1 MMFLFFFWPLFLLS
15 LLQPTQA
22 ADPPTE
28 KSPQRQESLLLSNIR
43 QVTFAGQ
50 RAGEG
55 YFSHDGSWLIFQS
68 ERQVNNP
75 FFQIYLMDVHS
86 GETHRVSPGYGKTTC
101 AWIHPNKKKV
111 LFASTH
117 LDPQARTKQQEE
129 FDRRASGQTRRYSWD
144 YDEYFDLFEADPQG
158 RNFKNLTNTRGYDA
172 EASWSPDGSL
182 IVFSSNRH
190 AYAAPLTAEEVALF
204 EKDKS
209 SQLDIYVMNA
219 DGTDVRRL
227 TNASGADG
235 GPFFSPDGKKIVWR
249 HFAPD
254 GATAEIFTM
263 NVDGT
268 EQRQLTHL
276 GVMSW
281 APYFH
286 PSGAYLI
293 FATNLHGF
301 GNFELYLVDAAG
313 KAAPVRV
320 TETDGF
326 DGLPVFSPDGGTL
339 AWTSDRAA
347 GKRSQIFF
355 AAWDDTEARQLL
367 GLAPAQ
373 LMPSPSPPASPS
385 VPLTS
390 GQSSIRADYLH
401 RHITTLASAEMDGRL
416 TGTDGERRA
425 TDYVASVFASLG
437 LAPAGDSGTFFQ
449 QFEFT
454 AGVSL
459 GPTNQLTLRTDDSS
473 APHPYVN
480 EQDWRPLAFA
490 KTGTFTPAEIV
501 FAGYGIVAPAADGQ
515 GAYDSYTHLE
525 VKDKWVLVFRYL
537 PEKISPELRQH
548 LNRYAGLRYKVMVAR
563 DRGARG
569 LIVVSGPNAK
579 VKDQLVPLSFDA
591 SLASTSIAALSV
603 TDVVADQW
611 VRLTGKTL
619 QELQETL
626 DSGQS
631 LMGFAV
637 PHRTLEAVIDIQQ
650 EKRLGR
656 NVLARLPAKINAR
669 QPILVIGA
677 HVDHLGHG
685 SGAGSLAREEEKGQI
700 HYGADDNASGVA
712 GVLEIARSLSLQ
724 RERGVFPSR
733 RDIFFA
739 AWSGEELGLLGSA
752 HFVNT
757 FGDGRKDTSSLAQ
770 QIAAYL
776 NMDMI
781 GRLDKSLI
789 LQGIGSSSIW
799 LSTVEQANAP
809 SGLTLSLQNDSYL
822 PTDATSF
829 YLKGVPV
836 LNAFTGS
843 HAEYH
848 SPRDTVEKINEAGL
862 EKVVHFMAVVARS
875 LATRTE
881 PIDYIAM
888 EKPASAAGRV
898 ALRAYLGT
906 IPDYVPSNIA
916 GVKLSGVA
924 KGGPADQAGARS
936 GDVIVEL
943 AGKKIE
949 NIYDY
954 TYAVDALQIGTPVAL
969 VVLRGEQRLTLT
981 VTPGRRE

>member
-1 MMFLFFFWPLFLLS
+1 MSLFFFWLLFLFS
-15 LLQPTQA
+15 ILQSAQA
-22 ADPPTE
+22 ADPPAE
-28 KSPQRQESLLLSNIR
+28 KSPQQQESLLLSNIR

-55 YFSHDGSWLIFQS
+55 YFSPDGSWLIFQS
-68 ERQVNNP
+68 ERQADNP
-75 FFQIYLMDVHS
+75 FFQIYLMNVQS
-86 GETHRVSPGYGKTTC
+86 GETRRVSPGYGKTTC
-101 AWIHPNKKKV
+101 AWIHPSKKKV

-158 RNFKNLTNTRGYDA
+158 GNLKNLTNTRGYDA
-172 EASWSPDGSL
+172 EASWSPDGAF

-190 AYAAPLTAEEVALF
+190 AYTAPLATEEAALF

-219 DGTDVRRL
+219 DGTGARRL
-227 TNASGADG
+227 TNAPGADG
-235 GPFFSPDGKKIVWR
+235 GPFFSPDSKKIVWR

-286 PSGAYLI
+286 PSGDYLI

-326 DGLPVFSPDGGTL
+326 DGLPVFSPDGGSL
-339 AWTSDRAA
+339 AWTSDRTA

-355 AAWDDTEARQLL
+355 AAWNDAEARQLL
-367 GLAPAQ
+367 GLSSAQPGSFSPA
-373 LMPSPSPPASPS
+373 AIS
-385 VPLTS
+385 VPLTL
-390 GQSSIRADYLH
+390 GQSSIRADYL
-401 RHITTLASAEMDGRL
+401 RRYITTLASAEMEGRL
-416 TGTDGERRA
+416 TGTDGERQA

-473 APHPYVN
+473 APHSYVN

-490 KTGTFTPAEIV
+490 KTGTFAPAEIV

-515 GAYDSYTHLE
+515 EAYDSYAHLE

-537 PEKISPELRQH
+537 PEKIAPELRQH
-548 LNRYAGLRYKVMVAR
+548 LNRYAGLRYKAMVAR

-626 DSGQS
+626 DSGQAV
-631 LMGFAV
+631 LGFAI
-637 PHRTLEAVIDIQQ
+637 PHRTLEATIDIQQ
-650 EKRLGR
+650 EKRAGR
-656 NVLARLPAKINAR
+656 NVLARLPAKINTR

-712 GVLEIARSLSLQ
+712 GVLEISRSLSLQ
-724 RERGVFPSR
+724 RERGVLPSR
-733 RDIFFA
+733 RDILFA

-757 FGDGRKDTSSLAQ
+757 FSGGKKETPSLAP

-781 GRLDKSLI
+781 GRLDKSLV
-789 LQGIGSSSIW
+789 LQGIGSSSVW
-799 LSTVEQANAP
+799 LGTIEQANAP
-809 SGLTLSLQNDSYL
+809 IGLPLSLQNDSYL

-848 SPRDTVEKINEAGL
+848 SPRDTVEKINEAGT
-862 EKVVHFMAVVARS
+862 EKVVRLIAAVARL
-875 LATRTE
+875 LAIRTE
-881 PIDYIAM
+881 PIDYLAM
-888 EKPASAAGRV
+888 EKPTGAVGRV

-906 IPDYVPSNIA
+906 IPDYVPGNIV
-916 GVKLSGVA
+916 GVKLSGVV
-924 KGGPADQAGARS
+924 KGGPADQAGAQG

-943 AGKKIE
+943 SGKKIE

-954 TYAVDALQIGTPVAL
+954 TYAVDGLQIGAPVVL
-969 VVLRGEQRLTLT
+969 VVLRGERRLTLT